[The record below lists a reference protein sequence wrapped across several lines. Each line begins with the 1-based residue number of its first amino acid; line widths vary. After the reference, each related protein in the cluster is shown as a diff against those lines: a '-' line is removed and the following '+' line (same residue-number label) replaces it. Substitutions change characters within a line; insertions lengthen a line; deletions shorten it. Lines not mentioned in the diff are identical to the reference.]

1 MAVSKKVLAHLKAGK
16 IKFDVVE
23 HRKVYTAYDL
33 AQTLGEKLEKVGKA
47 VLVEAELPKL
57 QKKGKS
63 YFVLVLP
70 ASYRVDLKKLKKELK
85 AKSAALAPERVMKK
99 FGIKAGELTPFG
111 AIHKL
116 EVLLDKG
123 LLKGKEI
130 LLSAGSFTDSVRLK
144 VKDLHRLEKAR
155 LVSAGA
161 KAPAKK
167 KAKKKK

>member
-1 MAVSKKVLAHLKAGK
+1 MAVSKKVLTHLKAGK
-16 IKFDVVE
+16 VKFDVVE

-33 AQTLGEKLEKVGKA
+33 AQTLGEKLEKIGKA

-57 QKKGKS
+57 QKKGKN

-123 LLKGKEI
+123 LLKGKEV

-144 VKDLHRLEKAR
+144 VKDLHKLEKAR
-155 LVSAGA
+155 LVSASA

-167 KAKKKK
+167 KTKKKK